1 MFKENNTI
9 SKGRPIGSLNKV
21 TNNLKVVLEK
31 LANDLYSTI
40 DISKLK
46 DVEKLKLFL
55 GILPYLM
62 ARKNEIE
69 QTNNTDLTFLD
80 NYTEEQLEIL
90 LKNT

>member
-9 SKGRPIGSLNKV
+9 SKGRPAGSLNKV

-31 LANDLYSTI
+31 LANDLYTTI

-46 DVEKLKLFL
+46 DAEKLKLFL
-55 GILPYLM
+55 GVLPYLM

-69 QTNNTDLTFLD
+69 QTNNTDLTWLD
-80 NYTEEQLEIL
+80 SYTEEQLQQIL
-90 LKNT
+90 NN

>member
-1 MFKENNTI
+1 MFKENNKYG
-9 SKGRPIGSLNKV
+9 KGRPRNSSNKV
-21 TNNLKVVLEK
+21 GNSLKVVLEK
-31 LANDLYSTI
+31 LANDLHTTI

-46 DVEKLKLFL
+46 DAEKLKLFL

>member
-1 MFKENNTI
+1 MFTENNTI
-9 SKGRPIGSLNKV
+9 GKGRPRGSLNKV
-21 TNNLKVVLEK
+21 GNSLKVVLEQ

-46 DVEKLKLFL
+46 DAEKLKLFL
-55 GILPYLM
+55 GVLPYLM

-69 QTNNTDLTFLD
+69 QTNNTDLSWIES
-80 NYTEEQLEIL
+80 YSEEQLEIL

>member
-1 MFKENNTI
+1 MFTENNTI
-9 SKGRPIGSLNKV
+9 GKGRPRGSSNKV
-21 TNNLKVVLEK
+21 GSSLKIVLEK

-46 DVEKLKLFL
+46 DAEKLKLFL

-69 QTNNTDLTFLD
+69 QTTNTDLSWLES
-80 NYTEEQLEIL
+80 YTEEQLEKIL
-90 LKNT
+90 NN

>member
-1 MFKENNTI
+1 MFKENNTYG
-9 SKGRPIGSLNKV
+9 KGRPRNSSNKV
-21 TNNLKVVLEK
+21 GNSLKVVLEK
-31 LANDLYSTI
+31 LANDLHSTI

-46 DVEKLKLFL
+46 DAEKLKLFL

>member
-1 MFKENNTI
+1 MFTENNTI
-9 SKGRPIGSLNKV
+9 GKGRPRGSSNKV
-21 TNNLKVVLEK
+21 GSSLKIVLEK

-46 DVEKLKLFL
+46 DAEKLKLFL

-69 QTNNTDLTFLD
+69 QTTNTDLTWLD
-80 NYTEEQLEIL
+80 NYSEQELEKIL
-90 LKNT
+90 NN

>member
-1 MFKENNTI
+1 MFTENNTI
-9 SKGRPIGSLNKV
+9 GKGRPRGATNKV
-21 TNNLKVVLEK
+21 GNSLKIVLEQ

-46 DVEKLKLFL
+46 DAEKLKLFL

-69 QTNNTDLTFLD
+69 QTNNTDLTWLD
-80 NYTEEQLEIL
+80 SYTEKELEKIL
-90 LKNT
+90 NN

>member
-1 MFKENNTI
+1 MFANNNTI
-9 SKGRPIGSLNKV
+9 GKGRPRGATNKV
-21 TNNLKVVLEK
+21 GNSLKVVLEQ
-31 LANDLYSTI
+31 LANDLHTTI

-46 DVEKLKLFL
+46 DAEKLKLFL